1 MARILITS
9 GPTRQYLDPVRYL
22 TNASSG
28 RMGCS
33 LAEVAL
39 ECGHQV
45 TIVSG
50 PVELSYPKA
59 AKLIKVE
66 TTSEMLEVARD
77 NFNNCDGL
85 IGVAAPCDYQPVRI
99 SPQKIIKTGEPLEL
113 HLVETPD
120 IVASLADDKQHRW
133 VVGFALETEDHRFRA
148 LMKLEAKSCDLI
160 ILNEIQAIGSLENKV
175 EIIGPHGE
183 ILACINGNKNRV
195 ASEIFCVIQRRL
207 IDQQTAKS

>member
-33 LAEVAL
+33 LAAVAL

-59 AKLIKVE
+59 AELIKVE

-85 IGVAAPCDYQPVRI
+85 IGVAAPCDYQPVCV
-99 SPQKIIKTGEPLEL
+99 SPQKIVKTGEPLKL
-113 HLVETPD
+113 QLVETPD
-120 IVASLADDKQHRW
+120 IVASLAENKQHRW

-160 ILNEIQAIGSLENKV
+160 ILNEIQAIGSFENKV

-207 IDQQTAKS
+207 IDQQTAES